1 MRIGLL
7 HHSIH
12 QDTVGRHV
20 ANNRYKPFRIVKRFL
35 SSKEGEII
43 TTFAHEMIS
52 INNLTFE
59 IGSRAL
65 YDEANWHIKPGD
77 KTGLIGAN
85 GTGKSTLLKLIV
97 GEYAPT
103 SGTISMA
110 KDLKIGYLNQDLLS
124 YHSEK
129 SILHVAMEAF
139 ERQNQL
145 HTEIDNL
152 LRKLETDYSDDIL
165 NKLSDKQMEFEALDG
180 YNIEFRAHEILAGL
194 GFSEEERKRPLA
206 TFSGG
211 WRMRVMLARILLQTP
226 DILLLD
232 EPTNHLDLPSIKW
245 LETYL
250 QAFEGSIVIVSHDR
264 YFLDRIINKTVES
277 RRGKLTLYAGNY
289 SFYLEEKSL
298 REEIQ
303 SNQFKNQQAKIKQE
317 ERLIERFRS
326 KASKAKMVQS
336 RIKALDKMEK
346 VEEVDDDNPVVNF
359 SFKFSKPSGR
369 HVVTL
374 ENISKRYPN
383 IEILENTDG
392 LIEKGD
398 KIALIGANGKGK
410 STLLRIV
417 ADADQEFEGTSTKGH
432 NVSQTFFAQH
442 QLEALHLENSLLQ
455 ELQAYAPR
463 HSETEL
469 RSILG
474 CFLFTGDDVFKKI
487 KVLSGGEK
495 SRVALAKALTA
506 DANFLVLDEPTNHL
520 DMASVNIL
528 IQALQ
533 QYEGTLIVVS
543 HDRYFLDHVA
553 NKIWFIENKEIK
565 EYPGTYEE
573 YETWN
578 SKRVIKPQPDKK
590 EEKKVPAPKKEKVSS
605 TENEQRNLL
614 QKKNKELS
622 NLEKTISEKETEVK
636 SLEVALADE
645 KVYADAEKLKEKTRS
660 YNSTKAELTA
670 LQKTWESLAE
680 EIMELEGSID

>member
-1 MRIGLL
+1 
-7 HHSIH
+7 
-12 QDTVGRHV
+12 
-20 ANNRYKPFRIVKRFL
+20 
-35 SSKEGEII
+35 
-43 TTFAHEMIS
+43 MIS

-77 KTGLIGAN
+77 KAGLIGAN
-85 GTGKSTLLKLIV
+85 GAGKSTLLKLIV
-97 GEYAPT
+97 GDYSPT

-124 YHSEK
+124 YHSDK
-129 SILHVAMEAF
+129 SILYVAMEAF

-145 HTEIDNL
+145 HSEIEVL
-152 LRKLETDYSDDIL
+152 LKKLETDYSDEIL
-165 NKLSDKQMEFEALDG
+165 NKLSDRQMEFEALDG

-194 GFSEEERKRPLA
+194 GFSEEEQQRPLA

-245 LETYL
+245 LENYL
-250 QAFEGSIVIVSHDR
+250 QAFEGAIVIVSHDR

-277 RRGKLTLYAGNY
+277 RKGKLTVYAGNY

-317 ERLIERFRS
+317 ERLIERFRA

-336 RIKALDKMEK
+336 RIKALDRMEK
-346 VEEVDDDNPVVNF
+346 VDSVDDDNPEVNF

-374 ENISKRYPN
+374 ENISKSYPN
-383 IEILENTDG
+383 LEILRNTSAI
-392 LIEKGD
+392 IEKGD

-417 ADADQEFEGTSTKGH
+417 ADADKEYEGKSIKGH

-442 QLEALHLENSLLQ
+442 QLEALHLENSIIQ
-455 ELQAYAPR
+455 ELVNFAPK
-463 HSETEL
+463 HTETEL

-533 QYEGTLIVVS
+533 QYEGTFIVVS

-553 NKIWFIENKEIK
+553 NKIWFIEDKEIK

-573 YETWN
+573 YEEW
-578 SKRVIKPQPDKK
+578 SAKRVKK
-590 EEKKVPAPKKEKVSS
+590 EPQTEKKAAKEKEQPKKEKTPPS
-605 TENEQRNLL
+605 EDKNRLIQR
-614 QKKNKELS
+614 KNKELAT
-622 NLEKTISEKETEVK
+622 LEQQIEESEKSMTE
-636 SLEVALADE
+636 LEAHLAKE
-645 KVYADAEKLKEKTRS
+645 EVYSDAQKLQEATRT
-660 YNSTKAELTA
+660 YNSVKAA
-670 LQKTWESLAE
+670 FQQLQQNWEKLAE
-680 EIMELEGSID
+680 EIMELEG

>member
-1 MRIGLL
+1 LL
-7 HHSIH
+7 SYK
-12 QDTVGRHV
+12 GR
-20 ANNRYKPFRIVKRFL
+20 
-35 SSKEGEII
+35 KEAEII
-43 TTFAHEMIS
+43 TTFAFEMIS

-65 YDEANWHIKPGD
+65 YDEASWHIKPGD
-77 KTGLIGAN
+77 KVGLIGAN
-85 GTGKSTLLKLIV
+85 GTGKSTLLRLIV
-97 GEYAPT
+97 GQYKPT

-145 HTEIDNL
+145 HTEIENL
-152 LRKLETDYSDDIL
+152 LKKLETDYSDDIL
-165 NKLSDKQMEFEALDG
+165 NKLSDKQTEFEALDG

-194 GFSEEERKRPLA
+194 GFSEDEQSRPLA

-211 WRMRVMLARILLQTP
+211 WRMRVMLARILLQAP

-232 EPTNHLDLPSIKW
+232 EPTNHMDLPSIKW
-245 LETYL
+245 LENYL
-250 QAFEGSIVIVSHDR
+250 QAFEGAIVIVSHDR
-264 YFLDRIINKTVES
+264 YFLDRIIKKTVES
-277 RRGKLTLYAGNY
+277 RKGKLTLYAGNY
-289 SFYLEEKSL
+289 SFYLEEKAM
-298 REEIQ
+298 RNEIQ
-303 SNQFKNQQAKIKQE
+303 AGQFKNQQAKIKQE
-317 ERLIERFRS
+317 ERLIERFRA
-326 KASKAKMVQS
+326 KASKAKMAQS
-336 RIKALDKMEK
+336 RIKALERMDR
-346 VEEVDDDNPVVNF
+346 VDDVDDDNPEVNF

-374 ENISKRYPN
+374 ENISKSYPN
-383 IEILENTDG
+383 LEILRNTNA

-417 ADADQEFEGTSTKGH
+417 ADDDKNFEGTAIKGH

-442 QLEALHLENSLLQ
+442 QLEALHLENSIIA
-455 ELQAYAPR
+455 EMQAFAPK
-463 HSETEL
+463 HTETEL

-474 CFLFTGDDVFKKI
+474 CFLFTGDDAFKKI

-533 QYEGTLIVVS
+533 QYEGTFIVVS
-543 HDRYFLDHVA
+543 HDRYFLDNVA

-565 EYPGTYEE
+565 EYPGTYQE
-573 YETWN
+573 YEEWN
-578 SKRVIKPQPDKK
+578 AKRVIKPEVK
-590 EEKKVPAPKKEKVSS
+590 EEKKVVKEEPKKQKQAPSDD
-605 TENEQRNLL
+605 TKRILL
-614 QKKNKELS
+614 KKNKELAQ
-622 NLEKTISEKETEVK
+622 LEEQIATKDEEVK
-636 SLEVALADE
+636 KLEAHLASE
-645 KVYADAEKLKEKTRS
+645 EVYSDAVKLQEATRN
-660 YNSTKAELTA
+660 YNSSKAEYDQLH
-670 LQKTWESLAE
+670 QNWESLAE
-680 EIMELEGSID
+680 EIMELEG

>member
-1 MRIGLL
+1 M
-7 HHSIH
+7 
-12 QDTVGRHV
+12 DAKV
-20 ANNRYKPFRIVKRFL
+20 AKDA
-35 SSKEGEII
+35 EIFI
-43 TTFAHEMIS
+43 TFAPEMIS

-77 KTGLIGAN
+77 KVGLIGAN

-97 GEYAPT
+97 GEFSPT

-110 KDLKIGYLNQDLLS
+110 KDLKLGYLNQDLLS

-145 HTEIDNL
+145 HTEIENL
-152 LRKLETDYSDDIL
+152 LKKLETDYSDDIL
-165 NKLSDKQMEFEALDG
+165 NKLSDKQTEFEALDG
-180 YNIEFRAHEILAGL
+180 YSIEFRAHEILAGL
-194 GFSEEERKRPLA
+194 GFSEEEQKRPLA

-211 WRMRVMLARILLQTP
+211 WRMRVMLARILLQAP

-250 QAFEGSIVIVSHDR
+250 QSFEGAIVIVSHDR

-277 RRGKLTLYAGNY
+277 RKGKLTLYAGNY

-303 SNQFKNQQAKIKQE
+303 GNQYKNQQAKIKQE

-336 RIKALDKMEK
+336 RIKALDRMEK
-346 VEEVDDDNPVVNF
+346 VDEVDDDNPEVNF

-369 HVVTL
+369 HVVTI
-374 ENISKRYPN
+374 ENISKSYPN
-383 IEILENTDG
+383 IDILDKTDG

-417 ADADQEFEGTSTKGH
+417 ADADTEFEGKSTKGH

-442 QLEALHLENSLLQ
+442 QLEALHLENSILQ
-455 ELQAYAPR
+455 ELVAFAPK
-463 HSETEL
+463 HTETEL

-474 CFLFTGDDVFKKI
+474 SFLFTGDDVFKKI

-533 QYEGTLIVVS
+533 QYEGTFIVVS

-553 NKIWFIENKEIK
+553 NKIWFIEDKEIK
-565 EYPGTYEE
+565 EYPGSYQEFEE
-573 YETWN
+573 WN
-578 SKRVIKPQPDKK
+578 SKRTIKPVVKQ
-590 EEKKVPAPKKEKVSS
+590 EKKVKEEPKKEKV
-605 TENEQRNLL
+605 TPTDDVKKII

-622 NLEKTISEKETEVK
+622 ALEEKIESQESLVKELENELAQEDIYSDPVKLQEHTRNYNSEKAK
-636 SLEVALADE
+636 LEG
-645 KVYADAEKLKEKTRS
+645 
-660 YNSTKAELTA
+660 
-670 LQKTWESLAE
+670 LQQDWENLAE
-680 EIMELEGSID
+680 EIMNLEG

>member
-1 MRIGLL
+1 
-7 HHSIH
+7 
-12 QDTVGRHV
+12 
-20 ANNRYKPFRIVKRFL
+20 
-35 SSKEGEII
+35 
-43 TTFAHEMIS
+43 MIA

-77 KTGLIGAN
+77 KVGLIGAN

-110 KDLKIGYLNQDLLS
+110 KDIKIGYLNQDLLS
-124 YHSEK
+124 YHSDK

-139 ERQNQL
+139 ARQNQL
-145 HTEIDNL
+145 HSEIEEL
-152 LRKLETDYSDDIL
+152 LKKLETDYSDDIL

-194 GFSEEERKRPLA
+194 GFSEAEQLRPLA

-245 LETYL
+245 LENYL
-250 QAFEGSIVIVSHDR
+250 QAFEGAIVIVSHDR

-289 SFYLEEKSL
+289 SFYLEEKAL

-317 ERLIERFRS
+317 ERLIERFRA

-336 RIKALDKMEK
+336 RIKALDRMEK
-346 VEEVDDDNPVVNF
+346 VDDVDDDNPEVNF
-359 SFKFSKPSGR
+359 SFKFTKPSGR

-374 ENISKRYPN
+374 ENISKSYPN
-383 IEILENTDG
+383 LDILENTNG

-410 STLLRIV
+410 STLLRVI
-417 ADADQEFEGTSTKGH
+417 ADADKDFSGKSIKGH

-442 QLEALHLENSLLQ
+442 QLEALHLENTVLQ
-455 ELQAYAPR
+455 ELQAFAPK
-463 HSETEL
+463 HTETEL
-469 RSILG
+469 RSLLG

-528 IQALQ
+528 IQALL
-533 QYEGTLIVVS
+533 QYEGTCIVVS
-543 HDRYFLDHVA
+543 HDRYFLDHIA

-565 EYPGTYEE
+565 EYPGTYQE
-573 YETWN
+573 YEVWN
-578 SKRVIKPQPDKK
+578 AKRIKPIEQPAKKIVK
-590 EEKKVPAPKKEKVSS
+590 EEPKKEKTAS
-605 TENEQRNLL
+605 EQDTILL
-614 QKKNKELS
+614 LKNKNKSLTQ
-622 NLEKTISEKETEVK
+622 LEQQISEKDVEIKQLEELLAKDEVFSDAVKLQET
-636 SLEVALADE
+636 
-645 KVYADAEKLKEKTRS
+645 TRR
-660 YNSTKAELTA
+660 YNSTKAEHDQ
-670 LQKTWESLAE
+670 LQKQWEELAE
-680 EIMELEGSID
+680 EIMELES